1 MKRKDFYL
9 FRHGETEYNRLGLR
23 QGQGI
28 DAGLNETG
36 RLQAQKLAVY
46 LEEREIEVIYTS
58 PLRRARQTAEIAAVR
73 LCIAVISDERLL
85 EGNFG
90 AAEGLSKEEVK
101 RRWPEIIDNW
111 YKPGLAMAQGF
122 PGGESKAAI
131 QRRMQQALADLLEK
145 PESVIGISS
154 HSAALRFLLM
164 TMGGNGEKLPNA
176 EAIHVVWDGNWR
188 IEE

>member
-46 LEEREIEVIYTS
+46 LEEKEIEVIYTS

-90 AAEGLSKEEVK
+90 AAEGLSKEEV
-101 RRWPEIIDNW
+101 
-111 YKPGLAMAQGF
+111 
-122 PGGESKAAI
+122 
-131 QRRMQQALADLLEK
+131 
-145 PESVIGISS
+145 
-154 HSAALRFLLM
+154 
-164 TMGGNGEKLPNA
+164 
-176 EAIHVVWDGNWR
+176 
-188 IEE
+188 

>member
-9 FRHGETEYNRLGLR
+9 FRHGETEYNRFGLR

-46 LEEREIEVIYTS
+46 LEEKEIEVIYTS

-111 YKPGLAMAQGF
+111 YKRVWRWHRDFRAERAKQPF
-122 PGGESKAAI
+122 NGGCSRLWPI
-131 QRRMQQALADLLEK
+131 CWRSLNVL
-145 PESVIGISS
+145 
-154 HSAALRFLLM
+154 SAFLRTAPLCAFC
-164 TMGGNGEKLPNA
+164 
-176 EAIHVVWDGNWR
+176 
-188 IEE
+188 

>member
-46 LEEREIEVIYTS
+46 LEEKEIEVIYTS

-101 RRWPEIIDNW
+101 RRWPEIIDN
-111 YKPGLAMAQGF
+111 
-122 PGGESKAAI
+122 
-131 QRRMQQALADLLEK
+131 
-145 PESVIGISS
+145 
-154 HSAALRFLLM
+154 
-164 TMGGNGEKLPNA
+164 
-176 EAIHVVWDGNWR
+176 
-188 IEE
+188 

>member
-46 LEEREIEVIYTS
+46 LEEKEIEVIYTS

-73 LCIAVISDERLL
+73 LCIAGR
-85 EGNFG
+85 
-90 AAEGLSKEEVK
+90 
-101 RRWPEIIDNW
+101 
-111 YKPGLAMAQGF
+111 
-122 PGGESKAAI
+122 GE
-131 QRRMQQALADLLEK
+131 Q
-145 PESVIGISS
+145 SS
-154 HSAALRFLLM
+154 HSTADAAGSGRFA
-164 TMGGNGEKLPNA
+164 GEA
-176 EAIHVVWDGNWR
+176 
-188 IEE
+188 

>member
-28 DAGLNETG
+28 DAGLYETG

-46 LEEREIEVIYTS
+46 LEEKEIEVIYTS

-90 AAEGLSKEEVK
+90 AAEGLSKV
-101 RRWPEIIDNW
+101 
-111 YKPGLAMAQGF
+111 
-122 PGGESKAAI
+122 
-131 QRRMQQALADLLEK
+131 
-145 PESVIGISS
+145 
-154 HSAALRFLLM
+154 
-164 TMGGNGEKLPNA
+164 
-176 EAIHVVWDGNWR
+176 
-188 IEE
+188 